1 MKIITKV
8 IAFLTLLMML
18 STTIYAE
25 ETKDVSFKATIDGDN
40 VSVVETELI
49 GEVDNSQLQVQVIKQ
64 IGEQSS
70 VIYTGN
76 LGSYDNGVW
85 NNVDFSDIQFLV
97 LFDWD
102 SMENEAVYIIPMA
115 SESSSIPLS
124 MTSANEIVNT
134 YALENLDSSLNTDI
148 NIIYNNE
155 YYEGTLIQNNTLNVY
170 VAVSNSGTARNLV
183 CYLAEYNS
191 EGELLSLTANNNIPV
206 PANGSVTANL
216 TKTFSNSDVA
226 SAKIFLWENGNLK
239 PITSNIVLQSQ
250 STDYYSDVYTTAQS
264 YDISKT
270 INGKINTASDIDYIK
285 FVPVES
291 GIKMILTDI

>member
-1 MKIITKV
+1 MKLITKF

-64 IGEQSS
+64 IGEQST

-76 LGSYDNGVW
+76 LGSYDNGAW

-124 MTSANEIVNT
+124 RI
-134 YALENLDSSLNTDI
+134 
-148 NIIYNNE
+148 
-155 YYEGTLIQNNTLNVY
+155 
-170 VAVSNSGTARNLV
+170 
-183 CYLAEYNS
+183 
-191 EGELLSLTANNNIPV
+191 
-206 PANGSVTANL
+206 
-216 TKTFSNSDVA
+216 
-226 SAKIFLWENGNLK
+226 
-239 PITSNIVLQSQ
+239 SQ
-250 STDYYSDVYTTAQS
+250 
-264 YDISKT
+264 IR
-270 INGKINTASDIDYIK
+270 
-285 FVPVES
+285 
-291 GIKMILTDI
+291 